1 MRDFLMFTT
10 QYGVVSLLL
19 KEIPYKQTAY
29 IRIREV
35 REEFFGEDLAEC
47 VAFCRM
53 CGAEAVYAAGHEKLE
68 KYPLYTAVVQMRG
81 IARVEQEKVKCLF
94 PVTEKTVSRWR
105 SIYNERM
112 AAVDN
117 TATLESRDEEKILSS
132 GGAYFI
138 HDAGSLLGIGWLE
151 DEKLLAVAAVEK
163 GAGEAVMHTL
173 LSIREGLSVTLEVAS
188 TNERAMG
195 LYEKLGF
202 VKTAELDRWYD
213 VSDVRRS
220 GEGETEC

>member
-1 MRDFLMFTT
+1 MRDFPMFTT
-10 QYGVVSLLL
+10 EYGVVSLLL

-35 REEFFGEDLAEC
+35 QEDFFREDLAEC

-53 CGAEAVYAAGHEKLE
+53 CGAEAVYAAGHEKLGE
-68 KYPLYTAVVQMRG
+68 YPIYTAVVQMRG
-81 IARVEQEKVKCLF
+81 IARVEREKVKCLF

-112 AAVDN
+112 AEVDN
-117 TATLESRDEEKILSS
+117 TATLESRDEEKILTS

-138 HDAGSLLGIGWLE
+138 HDDGKLLGIGWLE
-151 DEKLLAVAAVEK
+151 EEKLLAVAAVEK

-173 LSIREGLSVTLEVAS
+173 MSIREGLSVTLEVAS
-188 TNERAMG
+188 TNVRAMG
-195 LYEKLGF
+195 LYEKMGF
-202 VKTAELDRWYD
+202 VKAAELDRWYD
-213 VSDVRRS
+213 VSAVRRS
-220 GEGETEC
+220 GEGEKEC

>member
-1 MRDFLMFTT
+1 MRDFPMFTT

-35 REEFFGEDLAEC
+35 REEFFREDLAEC

-112 AAVDN
+112 SAVANAAYMNEADAR
-117 TATLESRDEEKILSS
+117 TMLDAGD
-132 GGAYFI
+132 GYFI
-138 HDAGSLLGIGWLE
+138 HRDGTLLGIGKAAGGKVE
-151 DEKLLAVAAVEK
+151 AVASVCPGSGGDIMA
-163 GAGEAVMHTL
+163 A
-173 LSIREGLSVTLEVAS
+173 LSGILTEETITLEVAS
-188 TNERAMG
+188 ANEKAIR
-195 LYEKLGF
+195 LYERLGF
-202 VKTAELDRWYD
+202 IRTGERSRWY
-213 VSDVRRS
+213 RIK
-220 GEGETEC
+220 